1 LLYNF
6 NACIDC
12 KTDATLAIK
21 PDKFANA
28 LLYIVLLQSNISL
41 PLGTKPC
48 KLCMIAIFILQ
59 KLQAFLTDKI
69 ISN

>member
-28 LLYIVLLQSNISL
+28 LLYIVLLQSNI
-41 PLGTKPC
+41 K
-48 KLCMIAIFILQ
+48 ILAYHLAQ
-59 KLQAFLTDKI
+59 NPANFA
-69 ISN
+69 